1 MRISDW
7 SSDVCSSDLIRLSY
21 NAPDPDLRLYDID
34 NVEILEGPQGT
45 LYGAGSLGGIIRVV
59 PKAPDPR
66 AMTVQAIAGL
76 SITQHGDPGGDIAA
90 IANLPVG
97 EDGHAL
103 SLVGYMLTAGGY
115 IDHQLRSDVQTA

>member
-7 SSDVCSSDLIRLSY
+7 SSDVCSSDL
-21 NAPDPDLRLYDID
+21 LRLYDID

-76 SITQHGDPGGDIAA
+76 SITQHGAPSGDIAA

-97 EDGHAL
+97 EGGHTL
-103 SLVGYMLTAGGY
+103 RLVGYMLHHGG
-115 IDHQLRSDVQTA
+115 

>member
-34 NVEILEGPQGT
+34 NVEIIEGPQGT
-45 LYGAGSLGGIIRVV
+45 LYGEGTLGGIIRVV

-76 SITQHGDPGGDIAA
+76 SITQHGDQGGDIAA

-103 SLVGYMLTAGGY
+103 SLVGYMLNDGGY
-115 IDHQLRSDVQTA
+115 IDNQLRSDVQTA